1 MPRLSDLV
9 QVLISAGAQ
18 DSKASFDVGLAT
30 PSRLDMQ
37 LDDFAIGIAGPNQRE
52 AQHLDHY
59 TLHMTVQPGA
69 GGRLDVGEEMGAEGF
84 RSEQQHEGLP
94 PVSMQADRVRLSA
107 QVDGLNRGRA
117 GPLLVSSVRFIGA
130 LLAGLSN
137 AASGDHAAMP
147 PLDRDSVRAVLL
159 ALNDIATGGHVEES
173 VENLRVKVGDVAGA
187 LDRARFEMG
196 AASPQGMLN
205 AWLALTMEGLSV
217 PGLPVPASEWLPRR
231 IILRPSISGVSLADL
246 MRFAMR
252 ATEPN
257 ADPHSLAPEIA
268 ALFSHGG
275 VTVGIDALAFD
286 VGPSAFEGSGKLL
299 LLGPDDLQGQARITA
314 TGMEALL
321 ASAAKDPD
329 LAPLLGG
336 LTLAVQLAKREQGR
350 MVWNVAMKDGTIT
363 VNGVDPT
370 QPPRPAP
377 PPATRRQP
385 DKSR

>member
-1 MPRLSDLV
+1 MRTRLAPMLGLCLLIAASPHASRAAALTLEDAQAVEGTLRNWLTGLLGPEVRLPSRPV
-9 QVLISAGAQ
+9 QLTPEGDHYRALLPIPGLEAEGGRAPAPGITGVVRPQGNGRWAVEDIRLPSPAKLSIPLPGDAAPLGSVEVLISAGAQ

-37 LDDFAIGIAGPNQRE
+37 LDDFALGIAGPNQRE

-173 VENLRVKVGDVAGA
+173 SRTCASRSA
-187 LDRARFEMG
+187 MSRARSIG
-196 AASPQGMLN
+196 RASRWEP
-205 AWLALTMEGLSV
+205 
-217 PGLPVPASEWLPRR
+217 PRR
-231 IILRPSISGVSLADL
+231 KGC
-246 MRFAMR
+246 
-252 ATEPN
+252 
-257 ADPHSLAPEIA
+257 
-268 ALFSHGG
+268 
-275 VTVGIDALAFD
+275 
-286 VGPSAFEGSGKLL
+286 
-299 LLGPDDLQGQARITA
+299 
-314 TGMEALL
+314 
-321 ASAAKDPD
+321 
-329 LAPLLGG
+329 
-336 LTLAVQLAKREQGR
+336 
-350 MVWNVAMKDGTIT
+350 
-363 VNGVDPT
+363 
-370 QPPRPAP
+370 
-377 PPATRRQP
+377 
-385 DKSR
+385 